1 MEDMTQQL
9 TRYFSSGI
17 KRFFS
22 GIFLSRLTGLGRDL
36 VMAYSF
42 GDHPTVAAFMIAF
55 RFSNLLRRFFGE
67 GPLQSAFI
75 PHFEGLRAQDEQ
87 QAYAFFRRL
96 TFLLVVVLVGLT
108 LLIEGGLG
116 ASLQF
121 FSFSP
126 GNREILWLTA
136 LFMPCLLFI
145 CLYGVN
151 IAVLQCHNAFFL
163 PSMAPALANFAW
175 IFGAL
180 YLKGWVPER
189 AMGPLAKWVV
199 LGIFLQWAVTLPLI
213 WKKIGGNFKKW
224 FEWKIHPEVKKL
236 ATSFSLGALGVGAV
250 QINAF
255 FDAIFARCADPSGPV
270 YLWYSIRFQQL
281 ALAIFGMAAVS
292 TLVPLLSRKVKGGEI
307 EEAKGIFSFGVRR
320 VLTVMLCVTLA
331 IFCLGYF
338 AIDLVYGRGN
348 FSLHAVNQTTVCF
361 WAYSV
366 GLIPS
371 ALIMLYSAVFYAQ
384 GNFRTPTIAS
394 AATVGMNLL
403 LNTFFVFGLHW
414 GAVSTALAT
423 SLGSWINYL
432 ILRQLLGGKGWHAHY
447 ALSDFIPLLAGGV
460 LASLMAYGTYLG
472 YIQIFS
478 FSSHTLT
485 QLFQFLFP
493 AFAFVG
499 GLFFYA
505 RLRKNQDL
513 LTVFRAFLAKG

>member
-1 MEDMTQQL
+1 MTQQL

-36 VMAYSF
+36 VMAYAF
-42 GDHPTVAAFMIAF
+42 GDHPTVAAFMVAF

-96 TFLLVVVLVGLT
+96 TFLLVVILVGLT
-108 LLIEGGLG
+108 LVIEGGLG
-116 ASLQF
+116 ASLHF
-121 FSFSP
+121 LSLSP
-126 GNREILWLTA
+126 GNREILQLTGV
-136 LFMPCLLFI
+136 LMPCLLFI
-145 CLYGVN
+145 CLYGIN

-163 PSMAPALANFAW
+163 PSMAPALANLSW
-175 IFGAL
+175 IAGAL
-180 YLKGWVPER
+180 YLKGRMPET

-199 LGIFLQWAVTLPLI
+199 VGIFLQWLVTVPLM
-213 WKKIGGNFKKW
+213 WKRISGGLKDW
-224 FEWKIHPEVKKL
+224 FVWKIHPEVKKL
-236 ATSFSLGALGVGAV
+236 AKSFSLGALGVGAV

-281 ALAIFGMAAVS
+281 ALAIFGIAAVN
-292 TLVPLLSRKVKGGEI
+292 TLVPILSRKVKGGEI
-307 EEAKGIFSFGVRR
+307 EEAKDIFSFGVRR
-320 VLTVMLCVTLA
+320 VVTVMLSITLA
-331 IFCLGYF
+331 IFSLGYF

-348 FSLHAVNQTTVCF
+348 FSLHAVNQTTICF

-366 GLIPS
+366 GLIPL

-394 AATVGMNLL
+394 GVTVGINLL
-403 LNTFFVFGLHW
+403 MNTFFIFGLHL

-423 SLGSWINYL
+423 SLGAWINFL
-432 ILRQLLGGKGWHAHY
+432 ILQRLLFLKGWEARY
-447 ALSDFIPLLAGGV
+447 LLSDFIPLLAGGI

-472 YIQIFS
+472 YIQFFS
-478 FSSHTLT
+478 FTSHTLT
-485 QLFQFLFP
+485 QLFQFIFP
-493 AFAFVG
+493 ACAFVG
-499 GLFFYA
+499 GLFVYA
-505 RLRKNQDL
+505 RLRQNQDL
-513 LTVFRAFLAKG
+513 LGVFRAFLARG